1 MMRINKLT
9 DYGIVVMTEIA
20 TMKSD
25 TVHTAKVISERTK
38 IPLPTVTRLLKTLSN
53 EGLLDSQRGS
63 QGGYSLSES
72 ASTISVASIIESIEG
87 PIALT
92 ECSTNECACSYES
105 SCNVEL
111 PWQKINNTVKTAL
124 EKISLAE
131 MIQSRP
137 NDELVNLSMNYGD
150 IN

>member
-20 TMKSD
+20 SMKLD
-25 TVHTAKVISERTK
+25 TVHTAKKIAHRTK
-38 IPLPTVTRLLKTLSN
+38 IPLPTVTKLLKALSN
-53 EGLLDSQRGS
+53 EGLLVSQRGS
-63 QGGYSLSES
+63 QGGYALSES

-92 ECSTNECACSYES
+92 ECSTNECACPYES
-105 SCNVEL
+105 NCKVEL
-111 PWQKINNTVKTAL
+111 PWQKINNTVKSAL

-131 MIQSRP
+131 MIQARP
-137 NDELVNLSMNYGD
+137 NNEFVNLSMNYGD
-150 IN
+150 VN

>member
-25 TVHTAKVISERTK
+25 TVHTAKVISQRTK

-111 PWQKINNTVKTAL
+111 PWQKINNIVKTAL
-124 EKISLAE
+124 ENISLAE
-131 MIQSRP
+131 MIQGRP